1 MSKRANP
8 VFVGTFISIAIA
20 LGVTAL
26 IIFGSGNIFRQAE
39 RFVLYFDDS
48 VNGLEVGAAVKF
60 KGVRIGQVK
69 EIYIRFNQ
77 TEDSAHVPVVIE
89 IDTARLQRH
98 LGVEVDLADPEV
110 LATVIRDGL
119 RAKLQ
124 LQSFVTGVLFIEL
137 DYFHDSGPPL
147 FVQKEFIY
155 PEIPTVFAPNI
166 TAIFRKVTDTLNE
179 VTKIDISAMGKNA
192 QSLLGRLDEGL
203 AEIQF
208 DEINANVVAVT
219 AGAERLVNDP
229 NLTAS
234 IELLR
239 ENLVNFKALSA
250 RVDENLGPL
259 IEEVNET
266 LHDAQSALQSS
277 EALMKR
283 ADDLIKPD
291 SSFRYQVDVALAE
304 MSTAMRSIRILADY
318 LERNPNALLT
328 GKPEHNE

>member
-8 VFVGTFISIAIA
+8 VFIGAFVSIAIA
-20 LGVTAL
+20 LGIIGL
-26 IIFGSGNIFRQAE
+26 IIFGSGNIFRPAE

-77 TEDSAHVPVVIE
+77 PEDSAHVPVIIE
-89 IDTARLQRH
+89 IDTDRLQRH

-110 LATVIRDGL
+110 LATVTRDGL

-137 DYFHDSGPPL
+137 DYFYDAGPPL

-166 TAIFRKVTDTLNE
+166 TAIFRKVTDTLTE
-179 VTKIDISAMGKNA
+179 VTKIDIAAMGKSA
-192 QSLLGRLDEGL
+192 QSLLDRLDAGI

-219 AGAERLVNDP
+219 SAAERLVNDP

-239 ENLVNFKALSA
+239 ENLETFKALGE
-250 RVDENLGPL
+250 RVDANLEPL
-259 IEEVNET
+259 VAEVNET
-266 LHDAQSALQSS
+266 LKVAQSALRSS
-277 EALMKR
+277 EALMKQ
-283 ADDLIKPD
+283 ADDLLNPD
-291 SSFRYQVDVALAE
+291 SSFRFKVDVALVE
-304 MSTAMRSIRILADY
+304 MSNAMRSIRVLADY

-328 GKPEHNE
+328 GKPGHNE

>member
-8 VFVGTFISIAIA
+8 VFVGAFVSVAIA
-20 LGVTAL
+20 LGVIAL
-26 IIFGSGNIFRQAE
+26 IIFGSGNIFRPAE
-39 RFVLYFDDS
+39 RFVVYFDDS

-69 EIYIRFNQ
+69 EIFIRFNQ
-77 TEDSAHVPVVIE
+77 AEDSAHVPVIIE
-89 IDTARLQRH
+89 IDTHRLQRH

-110 LATVIRDGL
+110 LATVTRDGL

-137 DYFHDSGPPL
+137 DYFPDAGPPL

-166 TAIFRKVTDTLNE
+166 TAIFRKVTDTLDE
-179 VTKIDISAMGKNA
+179 VTKIDFSAMGDNVN
-192 QSLLGRLDEGL
+192 SLLGSLRDGVD
-203 AEIQF
+203 AIQF
-208 DEINANVVAVT
+208 EQINENVVAVT
-219 AGAERLVNDP
+219 AAAKEVLDDA
-229 NLTAS
+229 NLKAS

-239 ENLVNFKALSA
+239 ENLEQFKTLGARVDASLDPLVAEVNATLLSA
-250 RVDENLGPL
+250 R
-259 IEEVNET
+259 T
-266 LHDAQSALQSS
+266 ALATS
-277 EALMKR
+277 EAVMKR
-283 ADDLIKPD
+283 ADDFLNPD

-304 MSTAMRSIRILADY
+304 MAAAMRSIRVLADY

-328 GKPEHNE
+328 GKPGPNE